1 MKALI
6 MFGLILAAPAAAA
19 SPPAMRWT
27 QVGSDTAGRP
37 VEIARSSLTW
47 RSLQRAWW
55 RIVYSEPRGDGA
67 IEERHLELIHCGD
80 RTSAII
86 QTMAIGPGGQTLSEQ
101 VDGES
106 LAMQRLGPPTPETTG
121 EMVAM
126 AACRLRPPPPK
137 RR

>member
-1 MKALI
+1 MKR
-6 MFGLILAAPAAAA
+6 LILIASLFAAPATAA
-19 SPPAMRWT
+19 PEPLGWT
-27 QVGSDTAGRP
+27 EVGRDVAGRP

-47 RSLQRAWW
+47 RNLQRAWW
-55 RIVYSEPRGDGA
+55 RIAYAEPRTDGA
-67 IEERHLELIHCGD
+67 VEERHLELVDCND

-86 QTMAIGPGGQTLSEQ
+86 RTMAVGPDGQTLVEQ
-101 VDGES
+101 VDGEN
-106 LAMQRLGPPTPETTG
+106 LAMQRLSPPTPETTG